1 MHQWTEMTK
10 VLQLTVHVFLGLTK
24 EKKIKRLKTKYFS
37 VHSIK
42 KKLSSPHDYYLS
54 FSLLFTSEQE
64 GRSGC
69 SVSA

>member
-1 MHQWTEMTK
+1 MDGDDKGFATCGAC
-10 VLQLTVHVFLGLTK
+10 VLGIDK
-24 EKKIKRLKTKYFS
+24 RKKKMKRLKTKYFS
-37 VHSIK
+37 VHGIK
-42 KKLSSPHDYYLS
+42 KKLSPPHYYYYLS